1 MVCGMGSAENND
13 VLSKG
18 HSECLRCTPDLA
30 AHALT
35 SIGEVTAHHTGGDST
50 PHVHLLR
57 AEIDSCAA
65 C

>member
-35 SIGEVTAHHTGGDST
+35 SIGEVT
-50 PHVHLLR
+50 VHLLR
-57 AEIDSCAA
+57 AEIDSCAD

>member
-13 VLSKG
+13 VLSEG

-50 PHVHLLR
+50 PHGR
-57 AEIDSCAA
+57 
-65 C
+65 